1 MNEKKLLN
9 IGCGVNAHPEWTNID
24 IVGSLPGVI
33 VHDVRRGLPF
43 LDSRF
48 EACYCSHMLEHVT
61 RSQARIIV
69 DEAHRVLQPNGI
81 VRLVVPDL
89 EQIVR
94 LYLKSLED
102 VVSDHGYKESDYDW
116 MMLELLDQT
125 VRGTPGGE
133 MFAYLSDMNIPNKKF
148 VVSRIGLEAERLLK
162 ISSRP
167 KGGRIWSSLKTKKL
181 AWFVKQFRNEFA
193 SFFVLLIAGI
203 DARRS
208 FREGLFR
215 DAGEIHR
222 WMYDR
227 FSLTRLLTQA
237 GFSNI
242 RLCKA
247 DVSLIPRFNIYNL
260 DVIDKRVRKPDSL
273 YVEAIKL

>member
-1 MNEKKLLN
+1 MSKINLLN
-9 IGCGVNAHPEWTNID
+9 IGCGENVHTDWVNID
-24 IVGSLPGVI
+24 VVGSLPGVI

-43 LDSRF
+43 PDSEF
-48 EACYCSHMLEHVT
+48 EACYSSHMLEHVT

-69 DEAHRVLQPNGI
+69 DEIFRVLKPNGI

-94 LYLKSLED
+94 HYLRCLDD
-102 VVSDHGYKESDYDW
+102 VTSGHSSREPDYDW

-125 VRGTPGGE
+125 VRTTPGGE
-133 MFAYLSDMNIPNKKF
+133 MLAYLTDANILNKKF
-148 VVSRIGLEAERLLK
+148 IVSRIGLEAERLWKL
-162 ISSRP
+162 SCRP
-167 KGGRIWSSLKTKKL
+167 KGARILSSLKKKKL
-181 AWFVKQFRNEFA
+181 VWFARQVRIEVA
-193 SFFVLLIAGI
+193 SFLIFLIAGV

-208 FREGLFR
+208 FREGLFK

-227 FSLTRLLTQA
+227 YSLSRLLTQA
-237 GFSNI
+237 GFTNI
-242 RLCKA
+242 NLCKA
-247 DVSLIPRFNIYNL
+247 DESSIPRFNTYNL
-260 DVIDKRVRKPDSL
+260 DIISERIRKPDSL